1 MSESNPFQLLRGMAS
16 GYALPRCLHVVADL
30 GVADKLEEAPRTAAD
45 LAKAVG
51 ADPGALGRV
60 LRLLAANGV
69 FEAKG
74 SAFGHSPASRLL
86 RSDHPQSVRSLARM
100 FGLSM
105 NWDAYGALDY
115 TVRTG
120 RPAPEKV
127 LPEGFWAHFA
137 THPEE
142 SAIFNGAM
150 AGKAQGQV
158 AGIVAAY
165 DFSGFKRIADIGGGR
180 GHLLQA
186 ALASAPEATGVL
198 FDLPHVIQDA
208 GGLASERLTLEPGDF
223 FKDRLPACD
232 LYMIMEV
239 IHDWGDVESAAI
251 LKAIRQAAPPKSTLL
266 LIESIIPDD
275 PGPDWAKTLDVH
287 MLTLL
292 GGKQRTR
299 AEYEALLGTAGFAL
313 KREIPT
319 RADISILEAT
329 VR

>member
-180 GHLLQA
+180 G
-186 ALASAPEATGVL
+186 
-198 FDLPHVIQDA
+198 LPHVIQDA